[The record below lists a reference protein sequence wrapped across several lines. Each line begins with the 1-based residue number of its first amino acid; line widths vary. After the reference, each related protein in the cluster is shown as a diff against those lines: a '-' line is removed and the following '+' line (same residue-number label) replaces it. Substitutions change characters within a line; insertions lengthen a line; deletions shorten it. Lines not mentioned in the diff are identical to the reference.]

1 MESETRESGYDPNEG
16 PDTPRWVHGV
26 QWTGR
31 AIRDGVVGAGKFVSR
46 SYRAIEP
53 DLLRTFVHMPV
64 LGLTHLSPRVRAVD
78 PIEDDGHRPVV
89 FVHGLGGHPGNF
101 APMSMCFRV
110 LGRRRLYSVGFQN
123 GHLIEDLAT
132 ELSEQI
138 ELIAEVNDLGANGQV
153 DLVCHSM
160 GGICARVALENE
172 QTRARVAKF
181 VTLGTPHRGTE
192 LARLARTHNIL
203 DLRPGSDLVMR
214 LDKQLPWGSDRYM
227 PKAAALW
234 SESDYF
240 MLPAEVASLTG
251 AENIELPGM
260 THLSYL
266 LHLQAW
272 VTVWGF
278 LNDEP
283 VEAIPV
289 HAVA

>member
-1 MESETRESGYDPNEG
+1 MEPENQKAQYETHHRETSG
-16 PDTPRWVHGV
+16 WAHGV

-31 AIRDGVVGAGKFVSR
+31 AIRDGVVGASRFVKR

-53 DLLRTFVHMPV
+53 DLLRHFIHMPV
-64 LGLTHLSPRVRAVD
+64 LGLTHLSPRIRAVE

-123 GHLIEDLAT
+123 GHLIEDLAA
-132 ELSEQI
+132 ELGEQI
-138 ELIAEVNDLGANGQV
+138 ERIAEVNQLGSNGQV

-160 GGICARVALENE
+160 GGICARVALENDA
-172 QTRARVAKF
+172 TRKRVAKL
-181 VTLGTPHRGTE
+181 VTLGTPHSGTE

-203 DLRPGSDLVMR
+203 DLRPGSELVKR
-214 LDKQLPWGSDRYM
+214 LDKQLPWATDRSM
-227 PKAAALW
+227 PQAAAIW
-234 SESDYF
+234 SKSDYF
-240 MLPAEVASLTG
+240 MLPAKVASLSG
-251 AENIELPGM
+251 AENIVMPGM

-272 VTVWGF
+272 VSVWTF

-289 HAVA
+289 HAIA